1 MALAFGLEAEN
12 NNSSAAVQ
20 TIFQS
25 IVLFADY

>member
-20 TIFQS
+20 TNFQLNS
-25 IVLFADY
+25 LFADY